1 VVFKGEESGVAL
13 EWSHTGSLALFGMKL
28 SSSASS

>member
-1 VVFKGEESGVAL
+1 VIFKGKKGGVAL
-13 EWSHTGSLALFGMKL
+13 ERSHTGNFALFGMKL